1 MIDFLNEFIGR
12 ITMNKLLILA
22 LLSILAISSNAE
34 EIKQSKSSNKKELSK
49 EDEEFMKQWQQLDQR
64 QQEAKGKTQAL
75 DKLEKTVDELGN
87 KLGVDK
93 K

>member
-1 MIDFLNEFIGR
+1 
-12 ITMNKLLILA
+12 MNKLLILA
-22 LLSILAISSNAE
+22 LLSICLNAG
-34 EIKQSKSSNKKELSK
+34 QSDNNKTMT
-49 EDEEFMKQWQQLDQR
+49 DEEFMKQWQQLEQR
-64 QQEAKGKTQAL
+64 EKEAKTKTAEMKKNTQAL